1 MQELKRIAKELEK
14 DEKVFAAIGLLYN
27 HEKREH
33 AKTHKRLDNLQWDVN
48 CLKEEM
54 VEVKEDIRG
63 LKEEM
68 VEVKEDIRGLK
79 EEMVEV
85 KEDIR
90 GLKED
95 VKGLKQE
102 MGDVNKRLDGIEY
115 LLKVLVNRK

>member
-63 LKEEM
+63 LKE
-68 VEVKEDIRGLK
+68 
-79 EEMVEV
+79 
-85 KEDIR
+85 
-90 GLKED
+90 D